1 MSDITVPSVVLSDG
15 ARIPQLGLGVYK
27 VADDEA
33 RTVVA
38 TALELGYR
46 HVDTASFYGNEVGVG
61 QALRASDVPR
71 DDVFVTTKVWNTEQG
86 YDETLRAFDASLDRL
101 GTDHVELY
109 LIHWPAPTQDKY
121 VDTWRALER
130 IAEEGRARSIG
141 VSNFQVHH
149 LERLL
154 GETSVVP
161 VIDQVE
167 AHPWLQQHEL
177 REFCAARGIA
187 VEAWSPLARGRVLDD
202 AAIGRI
208 AAKHGVEPAQAVIR
222 WHLQQGLVVIPKT
235 VNARRLA
242 SNLDVFGFELDEDDL
257 AAIAALDSG
266 ERSGSHPDQVG

>member
-177 REFCAARGIA
+177 RDFCAARGIA

-242 SNLDVFGFELDEDDL
+242 TNLDVFGFELDEDDL
-257 AAIAALDSG
+257 AEIAALDSG